1 VKWIASPSAVYS
13 DLDGMTA
20 LLDTHG
26 NVYYCL
32 SGIGPFVWENLR
44 KGASADE
51 ICDAVTENYDV
62 SPSVAHADVT
72 ALLDRLSS
80 AGLIVTTDA

>member
-1 VKWIASPSAVYS
+1 MKWKASPSAVYS

-26 NVYYCL
+26 NIYYCL
-32 SGIGPFVWENLR
+32 SGIGPFVWDNLR
-44 KGASADE
+44 AGASAEE

-62 SPSVAHADVT
+62 SLSVARSDVT
-72 ALLDRLSS
+72 ALLDQLSS
-80 AGLIVTTDA
+80 AGLIVSTDA